1 MGFGREPNVVS
12 NANPTQIRH
21 LQAID
26 GGAGLRVRLLGPMT
40 ITNAGSPIGIVHRK
54 SRALLA
60 YLALREGA
68 EVSREVLIGLLWGE
82 RSEGQAR
89 ASLRQALCELRAA
102 FSGSGTH
109 PIVATREVVKWVPGS
124 AWIDAAVLAAARDST
139 DDAEMRVVAEVVG
152 GELLEGLSVGEPGF
166 DQWLRAERER
176 FHLLTCSLHARLMDS
191 AERHGNLEE
200 VLVSGLKLLSLDPLQ
215 ENVHRVLM
223 RAYAAQGRSDA
234 ALAQYERCRR
244 DLSEQLDVT
253 PEPET
258 QELARSIRASRR
270 EARTV
275 TVAERQAA
283 SRPRPSMSAAL
294 PTRPSIAVLP
304 FTSVGAD
311 EEGAYFAEGVA
322 DDIITELSRNRDLFV
337 IARHSSFFIAQR
349 ESNPAAIGRALGVRH
364 LLGGSIRRARDRLRL
379 TLHLVECESGRD
391 AWAERYDRRIE
402 DLFDV
407 QLEVARTVTATITG
421 RLTALADDAIAT
433 KAPSSFVAYEHVLR
447 AQQYLQRYTRAD
459 YGRAREHLHAAIH
472 ADPSYARPHG
482 LLCLAGV
489 YDWFWE
495 MPEDGL
501 AEVLET
507 GQGALLLDDR
517 DAKAHLGLAV
527 AHLFAWQHD
536 RALHHMD
543 RAVALSPN
551 DDLVVAEHAR
561 LLAATGRPEEGL
573 GRVCE
578 AMRLNPYHPN
588 WYWNIEGLCLQIAA
602 KYQEA
607 IEAYSRID
615 HPHFWVEAY
624 LAACQAMCGRE
635 ERATHHRLRLFAARP
650 DFGMSWFRRGL
661 PVSSA
666 PHLHRFLESF
676 RRAGIKD

>member
-1 MGFGREPNVVS
+1 M
-12 NANPTQIRH
+12 
-21 LQAID
+21 
-26 GGAGLRVRLLGPMT
+26 
-40 ITNAGSPIGIVHRK
+40 
-54 SRALLA
+54 
-60 YLALREGA
+60 
-68 EVSREVLIGLLWGE
+68 
-82 RSEGQAR
+82 
-89 ASLRQALCELRAA
+89 
-102 FSGSGTH
+102 
-109 PIVATREVVKWVPGS
+109 KWVPGS
-124 AWIDAAVLAAARDST
+124 AWIDAAVLVAAGGST
-139 DDAEMRVVAEVVG
+139 DDAEMRVVAELVG

-191 AERHGNLEE
+191 AERRGNLEE
-200 VLVSGLKLLSLDPLQ
+200 ALVSGLRLLSLDPLQ
-215 ENVHRVLM
+215 ENVHRKLM
-223 RAYAAQGRSDA
+223 RAYAAQGRLDA

-244 DLSEQLDVT
+244 DLSKQLGVT

-258 QELARSIRASRR
+258 QELARFIRASRR
-270 EARTV
+270 ETGTV
-275 TVAERQAA
+275 TVAEPQAG
-283 SRPRPSMSAAL
+283 SRPRPPVSAAL
-294 PTRPSIAVLP
+294 PTRPSIAILP
-304 FTSVGAD
+304 FTSASAD

-349 ESNPAAIGRALGVRH
+349 ESDPAAIGRALGVRH

-407 QLEVARTVTATITG
+407 QLEVARTVTATIAG
-421 RLTALADDAIAT
+421 RLTAIADDAIAA
-433 KAPSSFVAYEHVLR
+433 KAPDSFEAYEHVLR
-447 AQQYLQRYTRAD
+447 AQHYLQRYTRAD
-459 YGRAREHLHAAIH
+459 YGRAREHLQAAIR
-472 ADPSYARPHG
+472 ADPTYARPHG

-501 AEVLET
+501 AEVLEV
-507 GQGALLLDDR
+507 GQRALLLDER

-536 RALHHMD
+536 RALHHME
-543 RAVALSPN
+543 RAVALNPN

-561 LLAATGRPEEGL
+561 LLTATGRPEEGL
-573 GRVCE
+573 ARIRE

-588 WYWNIEGLCLQIAA
+588 WYWNIEGLCLLIAA
-602 KYQEA
+602 RYQEA
-607 IEAYSRID
+607 IEAFARID

-624 LAACQAMCGRE
+624 LAACEAMCGRD
-635 ERATHHRLRLFAARP
+635 ERATHHRLRLFATRP
-650 DFGMSWFRRGL
+650 DFNMSWFRRGL

>member
-1 MGFGREPNVVS
+1 MLSGLTSCMALSPLRHAGRMDSRREPNVVS
-12 NANPTQIRH
+12 NVNRAQIRH
-21 LQAID
+21 LQAAN

-40 ITNAGSPIGIVHRK
+40 ITNAGSPIGIAQKK

-89 ASLRQALCELRAA
+89 ASLRQALSELRAA
-102 FSGSGTH
+102 FSGSGAH
-109 PIVATREVVKWVPGS
+109 PIVATREAVKWVPGS
-124 AWIDAAVLAAARDST
+124 AWIDAAVLVAAGGST
-139 DDAEMRVVAEVVG
+139 DDAEMRVVAELVG

-191 AERHGNLEE
+191 AERRGNLEE
-200 VLVSGLKLLSLDPLQ
+200 ALVSGLRLLSLDPLQ
-215 ENVHRVLM
+215 ENVHRTLM
-223 RAYAAQGRSDA
+223 RAYAAQGRRDA

-244 DLSEQLDVT
+244 DLSKQLGVT

-258 QELARSIRASRR
+258 QELARFIRASRR
-270 EARTV
+270 EAGTV
-275 TVAERQAA
+275 TVAEPQAA
-283 SRPRPSMSAAL
+283 SRPRPSVSAAL
-294 PTRPSIAVLP
+294 PTRPSIAILP

-349 ESNPAAIGRALGVRH
+349 ESDPAAIGRALGVRH
-364 LLGGSIRRARDRLRL
+364 LLGGSVRRARDRLRL

-407 QLEVARTVTATITG
+407 QLEVARTVTATIAG
-421 RLTALADDAIAT
+421 RLTAIADDAIAA
-433 KAPSSFVAYEHVLR
+433 KAPDSFEAYEHVLR
-447 AQQYLQRYTRAD
+447 AQHYLQRYTRAD
-459 YGRAREHLHAAIH
+459 YGRAREHLQAAIR
-472 ADPSYARPHG
+472 ADPTYARPHG

-507 GQGALLLDDR
+507 GQSGI
-517 DAKAHLGLAV
+517 V
-527 AHLFAWQHD
+527 A
-536 RALHHMD
+536 
-543 RAVALSPN
+543 
-551 DDLVVAEHAR
+551 
-561 LLAATGRPEEGL
+561 
-573 GRVCE
+573 
-578 AMRLNPYHPN
+578 
-588 WYWNIEGLCLQIAA
+588 
-602 KYQEA
+602 
-607 IEAYSRID
+607 
-615 HPHFWVEAY
+615 
-624 LAACQAMCGRE
+624 
-635 ERATHHRLRLFAARP
+635 
-650 DFGMSWFRRGL
+650 
-661 PVSSA
+661 
-666 PHLHRFLESF
+666 
-676 RRAGIKD
+676 